1 MTTSGRSPVFLT
13 VKESESVGAPSVR
26 SVEFYSMGDGT
37 AAITISTEGEPE
49 DSGTVAIVGASELG
63 AVARALPVLGIV
75 PVE

>member
-1 MTTSGRSPVFLT
+1 MATSDQSPIFLT
-13 VKESESVGAPSVR
+13 IKESEILGASSVR

-37 AAITISTEGEPE
+37 VAITISIDGEPTEG
-49 DSGTVAIVGASELG
+49 GTIAIVGASELG

>member
-1 MTTSGRSPVFLT
+1 
-13 VKESESVGAPSVR
+13 
-26 SVEFYSMGDGT
+26 MGDGT